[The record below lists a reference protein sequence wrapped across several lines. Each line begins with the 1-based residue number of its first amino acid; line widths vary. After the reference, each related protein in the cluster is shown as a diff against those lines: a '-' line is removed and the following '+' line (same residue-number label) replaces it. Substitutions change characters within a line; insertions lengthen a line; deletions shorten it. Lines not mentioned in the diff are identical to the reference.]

1 MEFKLFDLGLI
12 DYLSAWR
19 LQKDVFL
26 RVKQKEIISAL
37 ILCQHKPTITMG
49 RQSHSDNILA
59 NQKKIEKLG
68 IAIYEVERGGDV
80 TYHGPGQLCVY
91 PVVNLAC
98 FKKDLSWFLNS
109 LEIIA
114 LKLLS
119 EFGIKAEIKAAQRG
133 VWVKTK
139 KIASVGIAVKNWI
152 TFHGISLNIKQDDLA
167 NFSLIRPCGLD
178 IIMTSMQSVLGKQVM
193 IDEVKE
199 ILIKSFGKYFC
210 NS

>member
-1 MEFKLFDLGLI
+1 
-12 DYLSAWR
+12 
-19 LQKDVFL
+19 
-26 RVKQKEIISAL
+26 
-37 ILCQHKPTITMG
+37 MG
-49 RQSHSDNILA
+49 RQSHGDNILA
-59 NQKKIEKLG
+59 NQKDLEELG
-68 IAIYEVERGGDV
+68 IAIYKVERGGDV

-109 LEIIA
+109 LENIV

-119 EFGIKAEIKAAQRG
+119 EFRIKAEIKAGQRG

-139 KIASVGIAVKNWI
+139 KIASVGIAVKNWT

-178 IIMTSMQSVLGKQVM
+178 IIMTSMQSVLGKDVR
-193 IDEVKE
+193 IDKVKE
-199 ILIKSFGKYFC
+199 ILIKGFEKIFLRFRT
-210 NS
+210 NKL